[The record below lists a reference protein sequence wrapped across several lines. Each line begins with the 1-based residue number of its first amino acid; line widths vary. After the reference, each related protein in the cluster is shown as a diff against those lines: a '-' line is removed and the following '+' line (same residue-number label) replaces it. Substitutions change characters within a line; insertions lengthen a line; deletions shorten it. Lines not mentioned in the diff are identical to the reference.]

1 MIKLKYDKSTTFEEN
16 NATTLEIE
24 QMILAQKEV
33 VDIVFAN
40 VGGPSSGMG
49 AASFGA
55 ENKSELT
62 VKMKPNM
69 QKKYPTMKYMTE
81 IRNKIQNAYSG
92 VEVKAINI
100 GMVESEE
107 APIEIFLSSD
117 DQELLMKEARRLKIA
132 ILGIKGAKDPTI
144 STDDVTPEVR
154 IELDREKMGQLGLP
168 IAVVGLQL
176 QNALTGNDDSQF
188 DDKGQEYD
196 IRVMM
201 DKFDRKN
208 MEDVK
213 AMTFL
218 ASEGKQVRLSEFAD
232 VTVDNANGSL
242 ERKNRISNTT
252 IRAYVLG
259 TAAGTVSGK
268 IEEYLKE
275 KPLDENIRMLWGGEV
290 KRQKESMGALG
301 TAMLIGLILVYLI
314 LVALYDNFVYPFVV
328 LFSILV
334 SLIGAILALN
344 LTSSSMGI
352 FTMLGMLMLLGLVA
366 KNAILIVDFTNHL
379 KLQGKSTYSALLES
393 VRERMRPI
401 LMTTIAMVVGMIPI
415 ATATGS
421 GAEWKNGLAWIL
433 IGGLTSSMFL
443 TIIVVPI
450 MYYSVDRLKDKF
462 SRKKTAIE
470 GEDISLDAAI

>member
-1 MIKLKYDKSTTFEEN
+1 
-16 NATTLEIE
+16 
-24 QMILAQKEV
+24 MILAQKDM

-49 AASFGA
+49 AATFGA

-62 VKMKPNM
+62 VKMKPGK
-69 QKKYPTMKYMTE
+69 QKEIPTIEYMNAIRNEIEAKYPG
-81 IRNKIQNAYSG
+81 I
-92 VEVKAINI
+92 EVKALNI

-107 APIEIFLSSD
+107 APIEIFLSSED
-117 DQELLMKEARRLKIA
+117 TDLLMKEARRLKDA
-132 ILGIKGAKDPTI
+132 ILEIKGAKDPTI
-144 STDDVTPEVR
+144 STDDVSPEVR

-168 IAVVGLQL
+168 IAVIGMQL

-196 IRVMM
+196 IRVMI

-208 MEDVK
+208 IDDIK
-213 AMTFL
+213 SMTFT
-218 ASEGKQVRLSEFAD
+218 ANDGKQVRLSEFAD
-232 VTVDNANGSL
+232 VTIENANGSL
-242 ERKNRISNTT
+242 ERKNRIPNTT

-259 TAAGTVSGK
+259 TASGNVATG
-268 IEEYLKE
+268 IIDYLDE
-275 KPLDENIRMLWGGEV
+275 NPLDENVRMLWGGEV
-290 KRQKESMGALG
+290 KRQNESMGALG
-301 TAMLIGLILVYLI
+301 MAMGIGLILVYLI
-314 LVALYDNFVYPFVV
+314 MVALYDNFVYPFVV

-334 SLIGAILALN
+334 ALVGAILALN

-379 KLQGKSTYSALLES
+379 KTEGKSTYNALLEA

-401 LMTTIAMVVGMIPI
+401 LMTTIAMVIGMIPI

-421 GAEWKNGLAWIL
+421 GAEWKNGLAWVL

-443 TIIVVPI
+443 TIIVVPM
-450 MYYSVDRLKDKF
+450 MYYIVDRIQAKL
-462 SRKKTAIE
+462 SRKKAQE
-470 GEDISLDAAI
+470 LHFEEDPI